1 MNVLGIEKLEI
12 RRNRSLLNLM
22 YTESKIP
29 SNIEESRDYMILRR
43 TKKAKM
49 KSDFTKLTK
58 IQCSPYYRGL
68 KLWNSLPENVQK
80 EESKS
85 KFKFKLSKCI
95 V

>member
-12 RRNRSLLNLM
+12 RQNRSLLNLM

-29 SNIEESRDYMILRR
+29 SNSEESKVYMILRS
-43 TKKAKM
+43 TKKVKM

-58 IQCSPYYRGL
+58 IHRSPYYRGL
-68 KLWNSLPENVQK
+68 KLWNSLPENVLK

-85 KFKFKLSKCI
+85 KLKLKLSKCI